1 MSNEKLALNNLS
13 AVYPSEFS
21 MMEILEV
28 YSLYAHT
35 YYVIETIH
43 PFWSIN
49 QIELFYGWTVVLDL

>member
-1 MSNEKLALNNLS
+1 
-13 AVYPSEFS
+13 

-28 YSLYAHT
+28 YNLYAHT